1 MKKSYAIIM
10 ALFCFGL
17 MSSTVEELEIFNQNI
32 HDVGVSVDDIDAIS
46 ANTSTITE
54 VNVVDEGGFLSDL
67 LTAGKGLGIGIKI
80 LLSAFGKTIV
90 IYGTLVGYGV
100 HTAVAG
106 MIQGMVT
113 LVESIAIIEF
123 ILNRRASQ

>member
-10 ALFCFGL
+10 VLFCFGL
-17 MSSTVEELEIFNQNI
+17 MSSTVGELEIFNQNI

-67 LTAGKGLGIGIKI
+67 LMAGKGFGIGIKI

-90 IYGTLVGYGV
+90 IYGTLTGYGV

>member
-17 MSSTVEELEIFNQNI
+17 MSSTVDELAIFNQNI
-32 HDVGVSVDDIDAIS
+32 HDVGVSISDIDAIE

-54 VNVVDEGGFLSDL
+54 VNTVEEDSILSDML
-67 LTAGKGLGIGIKI
+67 MAGKGLGIGIKI
-80 LLSAFGKTIV
+80 LLSAVGKTVV

-100 HTAVAG
+100 HTAVAA

-113 LVESIAIIEF
+113 LVESIAILEF